1 MRADHSGRVGDA
13 GDTGDISR
21 YPTREA
27 SPGDTDIRGC
37 RPDDGHEPPGD
48 PDIRGYPDAEERP
61 SPLDIKGYPS
71 EKVGASDAAGTPAD
85 EFPLFDE
92 SGFESLDDY
101 LDHIEDVQR
110 DRQGLPP
117 RLPVD
122 LRQVQPH
129 DARGRSRQVG
139 LRLPETEFR
148 QLRELGDTYG
158 LAPATLARMI
168 VVRAVRSGR
177 LEPPE

>member
-1 MRADHSGRVGDA
+1 MPD
-13 GDTGDISR
+13 
-21 YPTREA
+21 EA
-27 SPGDTDIRGC
+27 DIRGY
-37 RPDDGHEPPGD
+37 RPPDGHEPPGD

-61 SPLDIKGYPS
+61 SPADIEGYPG
-71 EKVGASDAAGTPAD
+71 EQVGASDAPGTPAD
-85 EFPLFDE
+85 EFPLFRD

-101 LDHIEDVQR
+101 LDFIEDVQR
-110 DRQGLPP
+110 DRRGLPP
-117 RLPVD
+117 RLPKG

-129 DARGRSRQVG
+129 DGHGSRQVG

-148 QLRELGDTYG
+148 QLQELGDTYG